1 MISSFIAQNFA
12 ISDDYWVWNE
22 SNIIQ
27 NLKKSPK
34 KIYSSTK
41 MYYHRSNYRSNH
53 DGYYDGYHDRYYDGY
68 HDQPWLPS

>member
-22 SNIIQ
+22 KRYIFGE
-27 NLKKSPK
+27 
-34 KIYSSTK
+34 K
-41 MYYHRSNYRSNH
+41 MYYHSSNH
-53 DGYYDGYHDRYYDGY
+53 DGYYDGYHDGYSDGY